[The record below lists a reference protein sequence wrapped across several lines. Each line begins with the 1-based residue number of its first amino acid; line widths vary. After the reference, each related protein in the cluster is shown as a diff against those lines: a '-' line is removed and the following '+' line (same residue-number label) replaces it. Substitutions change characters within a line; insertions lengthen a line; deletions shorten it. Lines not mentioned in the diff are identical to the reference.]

1 MSRKKIIDD
10 NDIAIMIQ
18 GQNEAHKK
26 RNDEYLKDVRDTK
39 LLKYMNTYKKKNGLK
54 RGDKILSEISKKI
67 KDDSIKTESDIDKY
81 FKKESIKTKIE
92 TLINE
97 IKNKK

>member
-1 MSRKKIIDD
+1 MSKKKVIDD

-18 GQNEAHKK
+18 RQNEAHKERHEK
-26 RNDEYLKDVRDTK
+26 HLKNEKDIK
-39 LLKYMNTYKKKNGLK
+39 LLEYMLTYKKKYGLK

-67 KDDSIKTESDIDKY
+67 EDESIKTKSDIDKY
-81 FKKESIKTKIE
+81 FKKESIKTKIQ

-97 IKNKK
+97 IKNEI